1 MRKRASAR
9 AGEPKQR
16 QLRVGEELRH
26 ALAAIIGRG
35 GFRDPALDGVQVT
48 VTEVRVSPD
57 LKNATVFVVPFAKGD
72 PAALAKALD
81 HAASYLRRQVAEAT
95 RLRYV
100 PRLRFE
106 PDLSFDRAA
115 AIERLLRQPDVARDL
130 AADGTSP
137 EDEHGA

>member
-9 AGEPKQR
+9 ASEPKQR

-57 LKNATVFVVPFAKGD
+57 RKNATVFVVPFAKGD
-72 PAALAKALD
+72 PAALAKALG
-81 HAASYLRRQVAEAT
+81 HAASYLRRQIADAT

-106 PDLSFDRAA
+106 PDLTFDRAA
-115 AIERLLRQPDVARDL
+115 EIERLLRQPDVARDL
-130 AADGTSP
+130 QADGTGAK
-137 EDEHGA
+137 DKHGA